1 MYSDFVNYSIGLGLS
16 EEAQSEA
23 SVSEV
28 PEVSGFNGEMPISI
42 TKNNYLQLKIASDQI
57 DSIQDI
63 SFNLAY
69 LSDDGDAIVFLGKD
83 NDLNCDWDKGVFRD
97 NFRGKWGSINGS
109 HCYMDLVY
117 QGDDYNLYSVP
128 IKLNGEKR
136 FLSVAYDYDSDAFY
150 ILGSNS
156 GVDESGQA
164 GKDITPLKKGDK
176 LTILYYAQDLSSNA
190 EVEEI
195 EGEKITW
202 KDSYKFT
209 EENLPDGKYAFLFE
223 VTDIKGKST
232 LSDAAFINY
241 KDGEITPEM

>member
-1 MYSDFVNYSIGLGLS
+1 
-16 EEAQSEA
+16 
-23 SVSEV
+23 
-28 PEVSGFNGEMPISI
+28 
-42 TKNNYLQLKIASDQI
+42 
-57 DSIQDI
+57 
-63 SFNLAY
+63 
-69 LSDDGDAIVFLGKD
+69 
-83 NDLNCDWDKGVFRD
+83 
-97 NFRGKWGSINGS
+97 
-109 HCYMDLVY
+109 MDLVY

-136 FLSVAYDYDSDAFY
+136 FLSVAYDYYSDAFY